1 MRGVA
6 AILLIWLLAAP
17 LAAAQTSPPRTSP
30 LADWRA
36 VVIAGDWR
44 ATDGRPIR
52 AFDNAIRDVAAGLEA
67 RGVGRIDV
75 FTLRPDATP
84 KVTPDAA
91 LLRAATA
98 LGTPSERGGCL
109 FYLTSHGSTEGVV
122 FGDAALTPGQLAILL
137 RRACGERP
145 TVAVVSA
152 CYSGVFLGALA
163 APNRMVLTA
172 ARPDRNSFGCGED
185 QVYPFFD
192 GCLIESLPMAQDLL
206 DLARLTRTCVVRR
219 EAEEGAM
226 PPSEPQL
233 RVGATLQLL
242 APTLRFAPTAP

>member
-1 MRGVA
+1 MRA
-6 AILLIWLLAAP
+6 LTATLLVWLLTAP
-17 LAAAQTSPPRTSP
+17 LAAAQTSP

-52 AFDNAIRDVAAGLEA
+52 AFDNAIRDVAAGLQA
-67 RGVGRIDV
+67 RGMGEIDV

-84 KVTPDAA
+84 KVTADTA
-91 LLRAATA
+91 LIRASTA
-98 LGTPSERGGCL
+98 LGTPADRGGCL

-122 FGDAALTPGQLAILL
+122 FGDSELTPGQLAILL
-137 RRACGERP
+137 RRTCGERP

-152 CYSGVFLGALA
+152 CYSGVFLGALSG
-163 APNRMVLTA
+163 PNRMVLTA

-192 GCLIESLPMAQDLL
+192 GCLIESLPEARDLL
-206 DLARLTRTCVVRR
+206 DLAQRTRTCVARR
-219 EAEEGAM
+219 EAEEGAT

-242 APTLRFAPTAP
+242 APTLRFALPAR

>member
-36 VVIAGDWR
+36 VVVAGDWR

-98 LGTPSERGGCL
+98 LPA
-109 FYLTSHGSTEGVV
+109 V
-122 FGDAALTPGQLAILL
+122 
-137 RRACGERP
+137 RP
-145 TVAVVSA
+145 EL
-152 CYSGVFLGALA
+152 C
-163 APNRMVLTA
+163 
-172 ARPDRNSFGCGED
+172 
-185 QVYPFFD
+185 
-192 GCLIESLPMAQDLL
+192 LL
-206 DLARLTRTCVVRR
+206 DGGRHDLRGRDADVASVI
-219 EAEEGAM
+219 AEWVGR
-226 PPSEPQL
+226 L
-233 RVGATLQLL
+233 RVG
-242 APTLRFAPTAP
+242 